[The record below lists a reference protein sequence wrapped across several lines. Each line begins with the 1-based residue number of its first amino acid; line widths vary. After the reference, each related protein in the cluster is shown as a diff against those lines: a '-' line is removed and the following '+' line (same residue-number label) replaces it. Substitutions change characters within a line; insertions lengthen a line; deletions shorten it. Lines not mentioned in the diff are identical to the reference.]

1 MRGLSYGECLRLS
14 NMNAGSLLLIK
25 GRLEIELL
33 NVIAQINNRRLSVV
47 SLAGQVILHLHLLYL
62 GNPRVR
68 RDW

>member
-1 MRGLSYGECLRLS
+1 
-14 NMNAGSLLLIK
+14 MNAGSLLLIK